1 LTIPVSARSY
11 NIAMRGRLLLAAL
24 STIFLTTSLW
34 AQRGGMAGGHAGF
47 SGHAT
52 GFSSHGPVIAGH
64 SGAGFNRGGFIGG
77 RRSGVAFGANGF
89 SGSFGFRNNFFH
101 DRFFFHNRF
110 HHHRFFFGFFPW
122 YYGYW
127 GYPVYPEYYSYPG
140 YYGDDSY
147 ADGGYSQE
155 LQREQDEINRLED
168 EVQRLRQERQ
178 APAPPEPKSDIH
190 SLTVLVF
197 RDKHTQEVQNYAI
210 IGQTLWILNEEKAMK
225 IPLADLDV
233 PATVKANDERGI
245 DFKVPR

>member
-1 LTIPVSARSY
+1 MH
-11 NIAMRGRLLLAAL
+11 MRGRLLLAAL
-24 STIFLTTSLW
+24 GTIFLTTSLW
-34 AQRGGMAGGHAGF
+34 AQRGGMARGHAGF
-47 SGHAT
+47 AGHAA
-52 GFSSHGPVIAGH
+52 GFSAHGPVIAGH

-77 RRSGVAFGANGF
+77 HRPGVPFATSGFRGP
-89 SGSFGFRNNFFH
+89 FGFRNRFFH
-101 DRFFFHNRF
+101 DRFR
-110 HHHRFFFGFFPW
+110 HRFFFGFFPW
-122 YYGYW
+122 WYYGYW
-127 GYPVYPEYYSYPG
+127 GYPAYPGYYSYPG

-155 LQREQDEINRLED
+155 LQRERDEIDRLED

-178 APAPPEPKSDIH
+178 APAPPQPKSDIH

-197 RDKHTQEVQNYAI
+197 SDKHTEEVQNYAI